1 MFASVA
7 RFPLGLWDISGNAL
21 IGESLGS
28 MAEKAYSSTFHMKF
42 QVRYFC
48 LHPRWRADPSSPTS
62 FHFPH
67 DGIPEDRKV
76 D

>member
-7 RFPLGLWDISGNAL
+7 PFPFGLWDISGNAL

-42 QVRYFC
+42 QVQIF
-48 LHPRWRADPSSPTS
+48 LFAS
-62 FHFPH
+62 
-67 DGIPEDRKV
+67 KV
-76 D
+76 ES